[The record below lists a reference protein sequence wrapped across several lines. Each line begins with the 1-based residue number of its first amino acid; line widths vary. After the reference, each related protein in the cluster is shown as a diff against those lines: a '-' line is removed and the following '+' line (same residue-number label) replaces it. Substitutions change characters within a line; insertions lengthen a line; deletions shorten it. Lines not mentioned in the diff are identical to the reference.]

1 MTKTIPIYEVI
12 RRPVI
17 TEKTNYMTDANN
29 QYVFE
34 VHPKANKIQVREAVE
49 IFFDVDVAKIST
61 MNVPAKRGLRG
72 RRRYIRK
79 SAWKKAIITLEE
91 GQKIPLFE
99 A

>member
-1 MTKTIPIYEVI
+1 MTKKIPIYEVV
-12 RRPVI
+12 RRPII
-17 TEKTNYMTDANN
+17 TEKTNYMSENR

-49 IFFDVDVAKIST
+49 IIFDVDVTNVAT
-61 MNVPAKRGLRG
+61 MIMPAKRAWRG

-79 SAWKKAIITLEE
+79 SAWKKAIVKVAA
-91 GQKIPLFE
+91 GQSIPLFE